1 MNKLSTTVIIS
12 LLLWLAF
19 VDINA
24 QQEIPQIEVQ
34 ERNHT
39 GFTSIEVSQEIEVH
53 LFEGPEFKVTI
64 EAYDDMLPSIR
75 SGVSGETLQLSI
87 NDKYKRLIFQNL
99 LVKVNVTL
107 PKLKNINASG
117 SSIVIGS
124 TAFTTEDLHITV
136 TSNAEVRFEN
146 AFSANNLNLMANSGG
161 KFISKTKSTANTAKI
176 SAGSTGE
183 ITLNLDVESDIECS
197 GASNGKII
205 MAGKASDAL
214 LSATSNS
221 ELRMK
226 AFSVLR
232 ANVVATTSAMIGI
245 TVHEFLA
252 ATATYKANIQY
263 WGKPKTVNGEATSGG
278 RIR

>member
-1 MNKLSTTVIIS
+1 MNKLTTTLITFIF
-12 LLLWLAF
+12 LWF
-19 VDINA
+19 VFSDVNA
-24 QQEIPQIEVQ
+24 QQEIPQIEIQ

-39 GFTSIEVSQEIEVH
+39 GFTAIEVSQEMELH

-64 EAYDDMLPSIR
+64 EAYDDMLPFIR

-99 LVKVNVTL
+99 LVKVNVTM
-107 PKLKNINASG
+107 PKLTSINASG
-117 SSIVIGS
+117 GSKVIGN
-124 TAFTTEDLHITV
+124 TTFATENLQITV
-136 TSNAEVRFEN
+136 SSNAEVRFEN
-146 AFSANNLNLMANSGG
+146 SFSANNLSLMVNAHG
-161 KFISKTKSTANTAKI
+161 KFFSKTKSTASKAKI
-176 SAGSTGE
+176 SAGSNGE
-183 ITLNLDVESDIECS
+183 ITLNLDVDADIECS

-205 MAGKASDAL
+205 MGGKASDAL

-226 AFSVLR
+226 AFNVLR
-232 ANVVATTSAMIGI
+232 ANVVATTSATIGV

>member
-1 MNKLSTTVIIS
+1 MNKLSTAIITS
-12 LLLWLAF
+12 LFLWLTF
-19 VDINA
+19 INVHA
-24 QQEIPQIEVQ
+24 QHEIPQIEIQ

-39 GFTSIEVSQEIEVH
+39 GFTSIEVSQEIEVR

-99 LVKVNVTL
+99 LVKVNVTM
-107 PKLKNINASG
+107 PKLKSISASG
-117 SSIVIGS
+117 SSVVIGS
-124 TAFTTEDLHITV
+124 TAFNTEDLRITV
-136 TSNAEVRFEN
+136 SSNAEVRFEN
-146 AFSANNLNLMANSGG
+146 AFTASNLNLTAHSGG
-161 KFISKTKSTANTAKI
+161 KFLSKTKSTANIAKI

-197 GASNGKII
+197 GASNGKITI
-205 MAGKASDAL
+205 AGKASDAL

-226 AFSVLR
+226 AFNVQR